1 MTTRVIIKHDGS
13 LPAAKNLLVTRSYI
27 KNGRRE
33 RIVDVAVEL
42 KLGNE
47 IKSYVWDDA
56 IIEIR
61 EAK

>member
-1 MTTRVIIKHDGS
+1 MTTRIVISHDGS
-13 LPAAKNLLVTRSYI
+13 LPTAKNLLITRSYI
-27 KNGRRE
+27 KNGKRE

-42 KLGNE
+42 KPGGE